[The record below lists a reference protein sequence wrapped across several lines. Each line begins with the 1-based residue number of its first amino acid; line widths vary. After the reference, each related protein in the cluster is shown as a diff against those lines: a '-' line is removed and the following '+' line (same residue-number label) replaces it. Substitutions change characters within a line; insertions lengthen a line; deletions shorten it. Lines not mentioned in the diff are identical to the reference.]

1 MPTVVTDV
9 LGAAINGATGG
20 DEGNGYGGGACF
32 EAFSAQLTTYQED
45 SEHLYRVLRC
55 MKVFTD
61 EDGESNGGKKS
72 VAAAAATAKLRV
84 SDDDGDEAFC
94 ENLFGFAVVAPA
106 ATVGGGGTENGGSS
120 SSSGSESESEGSSLP
135 VEPSKNATGKNATA
149 LLAEESAKVQTLI
162 ALIAAGLRE
171 EAPFT
176 FGTTRRERE
185 REIMDRVACYLTVCA
200 SQRLMLVLLYWG
212 CSLSLFS
219 ILSHNRPPF
228 SYIPLAVLPSINS
241 FIDSTQDVIGA
252 VDSAWK
258 NGKMVF
264 SDLWDGA
271 LNTAEGRAAYTLNYK
286 GLHVDTKKARV
297 AFNDLFITLQ
307 DIDMNATRN
316 GMIAVAHRDAMTT
329 AKTASK
335 TVSSPTNLTEALA
348 LIDRNIQTSTGYRD
362 DISDFLKVCV
372 HCCVSVW

>member
-1 MPTVVTDV
+1 MDDCVLSLSSSFVPPSVLLCPLRSAHLTALKLMASSILDDGSDGTAGGGAMPTVVTDV

-106 ATVGGGGTENGGSS
+106 ATVEEGGTENGGNS
-120 SSSGSESESEGSSLP
+120 SSSGSESESESEGNSSP
-135 VEPSKNATGKNATA
+135 VELSKNSTGKNATT

-176 FGTTRRERE
+176 FGTSRREREKDRERE
-185 REIMDRVACYLTVCA
+185 REREKERI
-200 SQRLMLVLLYWG
+200 W
-212 CSLSLFS
+212 
-219 ILSHNRPPF
+219 
-228 SYIPLAVLPSINS
+228 
-241 FIDSTQDVIGA
+241 
-252 VDSAWK
+252 
-258 NGKMVF
+258 
-264 SDLWDGA
+264 
-271 LNTAEGRAAYTLNYK
+271 
-286 GLHVDTKKARV
+286 
-297 AFNDLFITLQ
+297 
-307 DIDMNATRN
+307 
-316 GMIAVAHRDAMTT
+316 
-329 AKTASK
+329 
-335 TVSSPTNLTEALA
+335 NL
-348 LIDRNIQTSTGYRD
+348 
-362 DISDFLKVCV
+362 
-372 HCCVSVW
+372 